1 MNRREL
7 LYSLGGLWALQA
19 CRPIDLLTR
28 EAPTG
33 PWFYS
38 GVSLPEKAYGIGVN
52 WTSEGRIYPVKNVI
66 HSVVYDEQ
74 SKLKVFLPKSG
85 SEAYFQTGDESL
97 KTFHPAPGNYFYGHG
112 AFDLKRNVFYT
123 TQSEITADGPNEER
137 MYNKGFIYVHSLDD
151 FRILRKFSS
160 AGHDPHD
167 LKIVGDEIVV
177 CNGGHLSNV
186 SFLNP
191 DSGKVSQTFPLN
203 DELLSAGHIE
213 MLDQKNFV
221 IVTGSYRQ
229 HYPPAIYSLNRDS
242 GLKKFPI
249 PEGLDPLFR
258 VQLLS
263 VVAYQNYIL
272 ATCPQTDTF
281 FVWDRDGKFFGAHQ
295 IKKAAS
301 LAVTHELGGVIV
313 GSDLSS
319 EPLRLISFSGGQMK
333 VKALDWGQRNTGS
346 HSLVIPS

>member
-19 CRPIDLLTR
+19 CRPLDLLTQ
-28 EAPTG
+28 APSEG

-38 GVSLPEKAYGIGVN
+38 GVSLPGKTYGIGAT
-52 WTSEGRIYPVKNVI
+52 WSSEGRVYPVKNVI
-66 HSVVYDEQ
+66 HSVVYDDE

-85 SEAYFQTGDESL
+85 AEAYYQTGENPL
-97 KTFHPAPGNYFYGHG
+97 KTFHPAEGNYFYGHG

-123 TQSEITADGPNEER
+123 TQSAVTADGPNEER
-137 MYNKGFIYVHSLDD
+137 MYNKGFIYVHSMDD
-151 FRILRKFSS
+151 FRIINKFSTS
-160 AGHDPHD
+160 GNDPHD
-167 LKIVGDEIVV
+167 LRIVGDEIVV

-186 SFLNP
+186 SFINP
-191 DSGKVSQTFPLN
+191 DSGKVSQSFPLN
-203 DELLSAGHIE
+203 DEMLSAGHIE
-213 MLDQKNFV
+213 MLDSENFV

-229 HYPPAIYSLNRDS
+229 HYPPAIYSLNRET

-263 VVAYQNYIL
+263 VVNYRNLIL
-272 ATCPQTDTF
+272 ATCPQTDSL
-281 FVWDRDGKFFGAHQ
+281 FVWDKDGKFFGAHQ

-313 GSDLSS
+313 GSDLDS
-319 EPLRLISFSGGQMK
+319 EPLRLISFDAGQMK
-333 VKALDWGQRNTGS
+333 VKALDWGPRNTGS
-346 HSLVIPS
+346 HALVIPG